1 MSAARG
7 VSSVSQEPVRTQRPP
22 IQCLDRRFPDRQTL
36 IEELAAWADCRSKKH
51 TRADWLRARVFLN
64 RRELTEWRAG
74 KPAFNFRP
82 ASRSQLGFSCR
93 QQ

>member
-1 MSAARG
+1 MLPTLADAASGVATRGGMGKAWERISQRMSAARG

-51 TRADWLRARVFLN
+51 TRADWHFTTVV
-64 RRELTEWRAG
+64 
-74 KPAFNFRP
+74 PACF
-82 ASRSQLGFSCR
+82 
-93 QQ
+93 